1 LIDSSDG
8 DHITVVRKGDASP
21 SSGYGYTYEFLSNG
35 SSSSIGPSAVLGTN
49 APKFSVVDIGAD
61 GGCVD
66 YGVEEALISS
76 TASTTDESNTISLG
90 SGAPMVINAG
100 ARLRA
105 TSSLVPS
112 KVYTV
117 DHTSD
122 DGSTL
127 VLTENFDGSTTTGTT
142 TLHLIGGGSPQFN
155 VEVAREGVDEYSY
168 DVFFT
173 G

>member
-1 LIDSSDG
+1 
-8 DHITVVRKGDASP
+8 
-21 SSGYGYTYEFLSNG
+21 
-35 SSSSIGPSAVLGTN
+35 
-49 APKFSVVDIGAD
+49 
-61 GGCVD
+61 
-66 YGVEEALISS
+66 
-76 TASTTDESNTISLG
+76 
-90 SGAPMVINAG
+90 MVINAG